1 MIVVPVL
8 INELPRIGVM
18 EYRAGDGPG
27 DDDEYC
33 EQKSNRPPR
42 LTGGSDRD
50 VGEYVLHLSR
60 TRAQE
65 TLFPTHLSRQ
75 SLESG
80 AFAGCIRRA

>member
-1 MIVVPVL
+1 MNRRAIAILSVL
-8 INELPRIGVM
+8 NNEDHQKSNDCRPSIDNELPRIGVM

-42 LTGGSDRD
+42 LTGGSGRD

-65 TLFPTHLSRQ
+65 T
-75 SLESG
+75 
-80 AFAGCIRRA
+80 